1 MYFGHGH
8 VPFAYSIS
16 TQVVCLNFQACPIN
30 IHTRTNNLHLAFYI
44 ITNYVFLLDVTG
56 ADFL

>member
-1 MYFGHGH
+1 MHGH